1 MAAQAKIVFDKAFNG
16 KLKGDR
22 HSTDIGGSGESFAPY
37 ELLYGALSSC
47 VHATVLGIL
56 RKMRLKYDTCTY
68 DITGDKRN
76 EIPAFLTDV
85 YFKVTMTGVENEVKM
100 SKAIE
105 LGTEYCS
112 IYNTL
117 AKVAKM
123 HLEIEYK

>member
-1 MAAQAKIVFDKAFNG
+1 MAAQAKTVFGNGFNG
-16 KLKGDR
+16 KLSGDR
-22 HSTDIGGSGESFAPY
+22 HTTDIGGSGKSFAPY

-68 DITGDKRN
+68 DVTGDKRN
-76 EIPAFLTDV
+76 EIPALLTDV
-85 YFKVTMTGVENEVKM
+85 YVKVTMTGVENEAKM

-105 LGTEYCS
+105 LATEYCS

-117 AKVAKM
+117 SKIAKM